1 MKIMKALIA
10 ILLSTNWNG
19 FGGGQG
25 PKCKEFTIE
34 VPVYDEQGNRL
45 QYSVEAVVPTK
56 YSKKEENEPGWLAM
70 HGFKP
75 TIDGVRV
82 SGLSYGEY
90 NITLRGAQGAHVKR
104 QITVFLSCFQ
114 RHSQVVVN
122 ATPRGSIGDV
132 AHDAVDGRLTG
143 CSFRG
148 DWWVRLVPIQG
159 QGERSYEGPVLTDG
173 RFEIP
178 SHLMAAR
185 YALLIGF
192 ERDVILTTMVN
203 LRRSDKNTEIGQIDL
218 KAVCPNSPSKT
229 R

>member
-1 MKIMKALIA
+1 MKTMKLLIA
-10 ILLSTNWNG
+10 ILLSANCIG
-19 FGGGQG
+19 FGAVQG
-25 PKCKEFTIE
+25 PECKDIAIE

-45 QYSVEAVVPTK
+45 QYLVESVIPTK
-56 YSKKEENEPGWLAM
+56 YAKEEQNEPGWLAM

-82 SGLSYGEY
+82 SGLSPGEY
-90 NITLRGAQGAHVKR
+90 SVTLRGSPGARVKR
-104 QITVFLSCFQ
+104 QITVFQSCFQ
-114 RHSQVVVN
+114 RHSQVVVH

-132 AHDAVDGRLTG
+132 EHDAVDGRLTG

-148 DWWVRLVPIQG
+148 DWWVRLVPVQG

-173 RFEIP
+173 RFEVP

-192 ERDVILTTMVN
+192 ERDVIRTTMVN
-203 LRRSDKNTEIGQIDL
+203 LRPSDKNTRIEQIDL
-218 KAVCPNSPSKT
+218 KALCPSPPPRT
-229 R
+229 H